1 MARLLQIEP
10 LLGRKPSQLSGGQ
23 RQRVAMGRALVR
35 DPLLFLFDEPLSN
48 LDAKLRVEMRMEIKR
63 LHQRI
68 GATIV
73 YVTHDQIEA
82 MTMATR
88 IAVMHQGEVQQFADP
103 DTVYRYPA
111 NLFVAR
117 FMGSP
122 PMNTMPA
129 RLEAEDGGP
138 VVVIGAGRPDE
149 VRLRLQGYDAAAS
162 FVGRDV
168 VLGIRPECIAEGSR
182 GFSGASGAPIVVNA
196 PVEMV
201 EPTGAETI
209 VLLRL
214 GGEPVLARITPDI
227 RPAPGG
233 ARPLRARHAPHLP
246 VRPRDGAA
254 DRMTQ
259 TSYAGLAGR
268 VVLITGGASG
278 IGAAFVRAFAAQQAR
293 VAFLDID
300 AAAGEALV
308 REVAAA
314 SGSAPL
320 FVPCDLLDIDAL
332 RDAMA
337 QVRIDAWRC
346 RGAGQQRRQ
355 RPAPGTVRGDART
368 NSTG

>member
-1 MARLLQIEP
+1 
-10 LLGRKPSQLSGGQ
+10 
-23 RQRVAMGRALVR
+23 MGRALVR

-88 IAVMHQGEVQQFADP
+88 IAVMHQGAVQQFADP

-129 RLEAEDGGP
+129 RLVAEEGGP

-149 VRLRLQGYDAAAS
+149 VRLRLQGYDAAAAFRGS
-162 FVGRDV
+162 EV

-182 GFSGASGAPIVVNA
+182 RFSGASGAPIVINA
-196 PVEMV
+196 PVEMI

-227 RPAPGG
+227 RPVPGG
-233 ARPLRARHAPHLP
+233 L
-246 VRPRDGAA
+246 
-254 DRMTQ
+254 
-259 TSYAGLAGR
+259 
-268 VVLITGGASG
+268 
-278 IGAAFVRAFAAQQAR
+278 AAFA
-293 VAFLDID
+293 LDTRRIC
-300 AAAGEALV
+300 
-308 REVAAA
+308 
-314 SGSAPL
+314 L
-320 FVPCDLLDIDAL
+320 FDPVTEGLIA
-332 RDAMA
+332 
-337 QVRIDAWRC
+337 
-346 RGAGQQRRQ
+346 
-355 RPAPGTVRGDART
+355 
-368 NSTG
+368 